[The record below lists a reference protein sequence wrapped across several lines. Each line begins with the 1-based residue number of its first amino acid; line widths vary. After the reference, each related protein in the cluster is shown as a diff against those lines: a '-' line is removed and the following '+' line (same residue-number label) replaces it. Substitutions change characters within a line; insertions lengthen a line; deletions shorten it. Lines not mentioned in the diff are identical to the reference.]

1 MAVAVAAEKS
11 ARGSRMGFLRQMSR
25 LACLRPRVHFWNVER
40 ERLCGVWRGWRWCL
54 ILGRGVLGRVL
65 RRRVSV
71 EGRVRGR
78 RRVVGVNI
86 LLGRDWVSWVIFCVV
101 ISALRF

>member
-1 MAVAVAAEKS
+1 M
-11 ARGSRMGFLRQMSR
+11 R
-25 LACLRPRVHFWNVER
+25 LGG
-40 ERLCGVWRGWRWCL
+40 GVW
-54 ILGRGVLGRVL
+54 GRAL

-86 LLGRDWVSWVIFCVV
+86 LLGWDWVSLVVFCVV
-101 ISALRF
+101 YFGIEVFVVSCLIEC